1 MPVLLARL
9 PVMSSALMKLGPIRY
24 RVVSAVVVSLVLVV
38 SSGCSNAGDSV
49 VVLGDSITALGYGS
63 LEENLGG
70 TYALSLSGNFGKTVE
85 QVIPEAQR
93 LAGERTYD
101 QVIINLGSN
110 DVLQELPVDESMAAM
125 RQMVGL
131 YPDARCI
138 HLVDINEHMVI
149 ESTGESRTDQAVA
162 FNEALEEYSGSDDR
176 LSVISWNDVASQEL
190 NDDEPPWST
199 LTTDSIHPTAQ
210 GNEEI
215 DQLYRTALRRCP
227 PL

>member
-1 MPVLLARL
+1 MTTLC
-9 PVMSSALMKLGPIRY
+9 PIRC
-24 RVVSAVVVSLVLVV
+24 RVVAVAALSGMVLAT
-38 SSGCSNAGDSV
+38 SGCSNAGDSV

-70 TYALSLSGNFGKTVE
+70 TYALSISGNFGKTVE

-93 LAGERTYD
+93 LAGERNYD

-125 RQMVGL
+125 RRMVAL
-131 YPDARCI
+131 YPDARCV

-149 ESTGESRTDQAVA
+149 ESTGESRTDQAVE
-162 FNEALEEYSGSDDR
+162 FNEALEEFSSSDRR
-176 LSVISWNDVASQEL
+176 LSVISWNEVASEEL
-190 NDDEPPWST
+190 NDEQPEWST
-199 LTTDSIHPTAQ
+199 LTSDSIHPTAQ

-215 DQLYRTALRRCP
+215 DQLYRAALRRCP